1 MAKDPQSV
9 LESYRN
15 GVQAAGSKYKAG
27 VQNPRRGWVESYTQS
42 MPRMV
47 AGIQRA
53 ISEGKPQAAAQRLG
67 NAGYQQATLAKADRY
82 AQSATRAAEGYAAKV
97 AQVMQ
102 AATAGQNAAMQIEPT
117 TWANRLQR
125 VDANAR
131 AIARSWGKELE

>member
-1 MAKDPQSV
+1 MAKDPSRV
-9 LESYRN
+9 LDSYRS
-15 GVQAAGSKYKAG
+15 GVQAAGQKYKDG
-27 VQNPRRGWVESYTQS
+27 IQNPRRPWVESYVQS

-53 ISEGKPQAAAQRLG
+53 ISEGKPQASAQRLG
-67 NAGYQQATLAKADRY
+67 NAGYQQATLAKSDRY
-82 AQSATRAAEGYAAKV
+82 ASSAQRAADGYGAVV
-97 AQVMQ
+97 ARVMQ

-131 AIARSWGKELE
+131 AIAASWGKNLE